1 MRYRTLGKTGL
12 RVSELGLGTCFMAEQ
27 GQDGVTSC
35 VHAAIDAGVNYYD
48 TAADYGQGNDET
60 MLGVALHGVRDRVV
74 LATKVGYTPDPRG
87 HRDADQLMEQFD
99 DSLRRLQTDY
109 VDIIQVHEADFRK
122 WWSDAPVSAMEGVY
136 HGAPTT
142 TMEDLDNDIA
152 GAPVVEFLARARASG
167 KARFIGLTAKNA
179 RLLAGLVRILSVDSV
194 MIAHQ
199 YNPIYRNADAFL
211 YPLTAEQQI
220 GVVIGAP
227 LMKGWLAVPQT
238 IWRTDPP
245 SWMDETFKRTY
256 FRFLEIVQES
266 GLPLVEV
273 SLRWMLAESR
283 LHAIVVGFSALPD
296 VTQNLEIIAR
306 GPLPA
311 DLQAAVNAIGI
322 IHPLIYQ
329 GRTTL

>member
-12 RVSELGLGTCFMAEQ
+12 QVSELGLGTCFMAGQ
-27 GQDGVTSC
+27 GQDGVTAC
-35 VHAAIDAGVNYYD
+35 IQAAVDAGVNYFD
-48 TAADYGQGNDET
+48 TAADYGLGNDEV
-60 MLGVALHGVRDRVV
+60 MLGIGLHGIRDRVV

-87 HRDADQLMEQFD
+87 HRDADQLMAQFD
-99 DSLRRLQTDY
+99 ASLQRLQTDY

-122 WWSDAPVSAMEGVY
+122 WWSDAPISATEAAY

-142 TMEDLDNDIA
+142 TMDDIDNDIA
-152 GAPVVEFLARARASG
+152 GAPVVEFLARAVASG
-167 KARFIGLTAKNA
+167 KTRFIGLTAKNA
-179 RLLAGLVRILSVDSV
+179 RLLARLLRALTVDSV

-199 YNPIYRNADAFL
+199 YNPIFRNADAFL
-211 YPLTAEQQI
+211 YPLTAEQQV

-227 LMKGWLAVPQT
+227 LMKGWLAVPQIT
-238 IWRTDPP
+238 WRTDPP
-245 SWMDETFKRTY
+245 GWMDETFNQTY
-256 FRFLEIVQES
+256 SRLLEIVQES

-283 LHAIVVGFSALPD
+283 LHSIVVGFSALSD

-322 IHPLIYQ
+322 VHPLIYQ